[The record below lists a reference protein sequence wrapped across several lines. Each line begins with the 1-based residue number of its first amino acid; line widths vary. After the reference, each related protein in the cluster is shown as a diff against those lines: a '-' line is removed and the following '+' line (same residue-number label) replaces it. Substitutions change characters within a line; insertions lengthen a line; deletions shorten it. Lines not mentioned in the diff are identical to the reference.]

1 MSYSRNKNSQKYTK
15 IDDLPELT
23 DGEYHNDTYNNQR
36 YPKYNN
42 FSHTYHHAPET
53 QYTEMP
59 AEMHAEMAPI
69 NYNQSNCVD
78 ISHHCQNCPVCKKI
92 YSSDK
97 TLYIIPIVILAIIC
111 ILLLKKVL
119 DA

>member
-1 MSYSRNKNSQKYTK
+1 MSYLRNKSQKYTR

-23 DGEYHNDTYNNQR
+23 DEEHHNTSVYNEKSHQYDTQ
-36 YPKYNN
+36 YNN
-42 FSHTYHHAPET
+42 FSHTQHSAPET
-53 QYTEMP
+53 QYTEM
-59 AEMHAEMAPI
+59 API
-69 NYNQSNCVD
+69 NYNQPNCVEV
-78 ISHHCQNCPVCKKI
+78 SHHCQNCPVCKKI

-97 TLYIIPIVILAIIC
+97 TLYIIAIVILAIIC